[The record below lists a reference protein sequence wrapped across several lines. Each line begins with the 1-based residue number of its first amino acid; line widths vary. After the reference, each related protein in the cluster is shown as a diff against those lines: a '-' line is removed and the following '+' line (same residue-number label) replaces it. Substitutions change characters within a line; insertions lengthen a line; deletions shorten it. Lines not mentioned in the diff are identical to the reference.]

1 MVNNIECPHLLEK
14 EFIDS
19 GGYFEKCKIEDFFT
33 LKGNPQLDKE
43 DLRFSDN
50 SSYPYF
56 TRTIFNNGIYGYVDY
71 RDAKHLIKGNSI
83 AVGMMGMQF
92 FYMAHDFYAGQFT
105 KTAFPKFKGLNWRVA
120 LWFISWFNKSSKR
133 YLGLLVRDFE
143 KAFCETEIIVPH
155 NSDGT
160 LSLAYMESRIREM
173 EESRIREMEAYLKVA
188 GFENCEL
195 TEEERS
201 SIELMNRGNVVFN
214 SFNVTDDNKK
224 KRENG
229 VFAVKNSHNILQSS
243 VVVGSGNIPYV
254 TAGEGN
260 NSVYAYISYDKNQ
273 IEEGNAIMI
282 GGKTMVVTYQADDF
296 FSNDSHNLVLYVKDK
311 RLRKELI
318 QLFMVA
324 SLNKS
329 LKPIYSWGDSI
340 SKTKIVKDKI
350 NLPVTSSGSIDYKF
364 METYIRAIEKQT
376 IKRVKD
382 WRAKEIKTTK
392 NIVKDDTESSSLEP
406 LFGSKHYE
414 MQEEDVSM
422 MVADNI
428 FISYSVEVRL
438 WNTKREDLFEGNLD
452 LLLMYAIGPSAR
464 HKTESACKIALGIKE
479 TNLSA
484 EAIKAFKS
492 VRYIMF
498 HYWKNSEATPFE
510 LTAPVRLVEK
520 ESIPEGFLIRQEKDA
535 KQYLLIEYN
544 SDRPAELGEY
554 DILRAQ
560 RRGCNRYIPFVCRV
574 ENIKVD
580 KNDRQE

>member
-1 MVNNIECPHLLEK
+1 MNE
-14 EFIDS
+14 
-19 GGYFEKCKIEDFFT
+19 
-33 LKGNPQLDKE
+33 GNTISFGQDTATIFYQE
-43 DLRFSDN
+43 S
-50 SSYPYF
+50 PYF
-56 TRTIFNNGIYGYVDY
+56 TGD
-71 RDAKHLIKGNSI
+71 KIKVLKSK
-83 AVGMMGMQF
+83 
-92 FYMAHDFYAGQFT
+92 Y
-105 KTAFPKFKGLNWRVA
+105 KLNRRVA
-120 LWFISWFNKSSKR
+120 CYFITCMRKSFAGFAWGVTSFNEKVLNNITIHIPVTSADNI
-133 YLGLLVRDFE
+133 DF
-143 KAFCETEIIVPH
+143 
-155 NSDGT
+155 
-160 LSLAYMESRIREM
+160 AYMESRIREM
-173 EESRIREMEAYLKVA
+173 EESRIREMDAYLKVA
-188 GFENCEL
+188 GFEDCEL

-201 SIELMNRGNVVFN
+201 TIELMKRGNVVFN
-214 SFNVTDDNKK
+214 SFYVTDNHKK

-243 VVVGSGNIPYV
+243 VIAGSGNIPYV

-296 FSNDSHNLVLYVKDK
+296 FSNDSHNLVLYAKDK
-311 RLRKELI
+311 KLRKELI

-350 NLPVTSSGSIDYKF
+350 KLPVTSSGSIDYKF
-364 METYIRAIEKQT
+364 METYIRAIEKLT
-376 IKRVKD
+376 IQRVKD
-382 WRAKEIKTTK
+382 WRAKEIKTTMD
-392 NIVKDDTESSSLEP
+392 IVKDDDTEKSSLQP
-406 LFGSKHYE
+406 SFGSKHYE

-428 FISYSVEVRL
+428 FIPYSVEVRL
-438 WNTKREDLFEGNLD
+438 WNTKREDLFDGNLD

-498 HYWKNSEATPFE
+498 HYWKNCEATPFE

-520 ESIPEGFLIRQEKDA
+520 KSIPEGFLIRQETEA

-544 SDRPAELGEY
+544 SDKPAELGEY
-554 DILRAQ
+554 DILKAQ
-560 RRGCNRYIPFVCRV
+560 REGSSRYIPFVCKV
-574 ENIKVD
+574 ENIKVS
-580 KNDRQE
+580 NDGR

>member
-1 MVNNIECPHLLEK
+1 MFSAQTGDTDLQQKDINGK
-14 EFIDS
+14 GAYFINS
-19 GGYFEKCKIEDFFT
+19 GVEAQG
-33 LKGNPQLDKE
+33 
-43 DLRFSDN
+43 
-50 SSYPYF
+50 
-56 TRTIFNNGIYGYVDY
+56 
-71 RDAKHLIKGNSI
+71 IKGKTDRKAKIFKSNTI
-83 AVGMMGMQF
+83 TI
-92 FYMAHDFYAGQFT
+92 DFWGNAY
-105 KTAFPKFKGLNWRVA
+105 
-120 LWFISWFNKSSKR
+120 
-133 YLGLLVRDFE
+133 YRDFE
-143 KAFCETEIIVPH
+143 YKMATHNHVFSLSGGIIKNHNIGLYLVSTMSYMKKTFSYNNMGTWNKIKEQCIHLPVTKTGGLDFAF
-155 NSDGT
+155 
-160 LSLAYMESRIREM
+160 MESRIREM

-201 SIELMNRGNVVFN
+201 SIELMKQGNVVFN
-214 SFNVTDDNKK
+214 SFYVTDDHKK

-364 METYIRAIEKQT
+364 METYIRAIEKLT
-376 IKRVKD
+376 IQRVKD
-382 WRAKEIKTTK
+382 WRAKEIKTTMDIMK
-392 NIVKDDTESSSLEP
+392 DDDTEKSSLQP
-406 LFGSKHYE
+406 SFSSKHYE

-428 FISYSVEVRL
+428 FIPYSVEVRL

-464 HKTESACKIALGIKE
+464 HKNESACKIALGIKE

-510 LTAPVRLVEK
+510 LIAPVRLVEK
-520 ESIPEGFLIRQEKDA
+520 KSIPEGFLIRQEKDA
-535 KQYLLIEYN
+535 KQYLLIEYD
-544 SDRPAELGEY
+544 SDKPAELGEY
-554 DILRAQ
+554 DILRVQ
-560 RRGCNRYIPFVCRV
+560 RRGSNRYIPFVCRV

-580 KNDRQE
+580 KNDRQA

>member
-1 MVNNIECPHLLEK
+1 MRLPC
-14 EFIDS
+14 
-19 GGYFEKCKIEDFFT
+19 
-33 LKGNPQLDKE
+33 
-43 DLRFSDN
+43 
-50 SSYPYF
+50 
-56 TRTIFNNGIYGYVDY
+56 
-71 RDAKHLIKGNSI
+71 
-83 AVGMMGMQF
+83 
-92 FYMAHDFYAGQFT
+92 
-105 KTAFPKFKGLNWRVA
+105 
-120 LWFISWFNKSSKR
+120 
-133 YLGLLVRDFE
+133 
-143 KAFCETEIIVPH
+143 
-155 NSDGT
+155 
-160 LSLAYMESRIREM
+160 
-173 EESRIREMEAYLKVA
+173 
-188 GFENCEL
+188 
-195 TEEERS
+195 
-201 SIELMNRGNVVFN
+201 
-214 SFNVTDDNKK
+214 SFNITDDNKK

-376 IKRVKD
+376 IQRVKD

-392 NIVKDDTESSSLEP
+392 NIVKDDTESSSLKP

-428 FISYSVEVRL
+428 FIPYSVEVRL
-438 WNTKREDLFEGNLD
+438 WNTKREDLFKGNLD

-520 ESIPEGFLIRQEKDA
+520 ESQSAGA
-535 KQYLLIEYN
+535 N
-544 SDRPAELGEY
+544 
-554 DILRAQ
+554 
-560 RRGCNRYIPFVCRV
+560 
-574 ENIKVD
+574 
-580 KNDRQE
+580 

>member
-1 MVNNIECPHLLEK
+1 MRKSFAGFAWGVTSFNEKVLNNITIHIPVTSADN
-14 EFIDS
+14 ID
-19 GGYFEKCKIEDFFT
+19 F
-33 LKGNPQLDKE
+33 
-43 DLRFSDN
+43 
-50 SSYPYF
+50 
-56 TRTIFNNGIYGYVDY
+56 
-71 RDAKHLIKGNSI
+71 
-83 AVGMMGMQF
+83 
-92 FYMAHDFYAGQFT
+92 
-105 KTAFPKFKGLNWRVA
+105 
-120 LWFISWFNKSSKR
+120 
-133 YLGLLVRDFE
+133 
-143 KAFCETEIIVPH
+143 
-155 NSDGT
+155 
-160 LSLAYMESRIREM
+160 AYMESRIREM

-188 GFENCEL
+188 GFEDCEL

-201 SIELMNRGNVVFN
+201 SIELMKQGNVVFN
-214 SFNVTDDNKK
+214 SFFVTDDHKK

-364 METYIRAIEKQT
+364 METYIRAIEKLT
-376 IKRVKD
+376 IQRVKD
-382 WRAKEIKTTK
+382 WRAKEIKTTMD
-392 NIVKDDTESSSLEP
+392 IVKDDNEKPSLQP
-406 LFGSKHYE
+406 LFSPKHYE

-428 FISYSVEVRL
+428 FIPYSVEVRL

-520 ESIPEGFLIRQEKDA
+520 ENIPEGFLIRQKKDA

-544 SDRPAELGEY
+544 SDKPAELGEY